1 MGTLLRLPLTET
13 AFSRLT
19 ERQRIANQ
27 AEERAEALHIAR
39 KALRAP
45 DHYDDQIIRD
55 ACSVLETWG
64 NGMDWLLADQAI
76 HALNL
81 RERQRAHKV
90 ALDAAMRAE
99 ADETPVRIAMRSRP
113 EMLAVGQGL
122 ILAVLVAVAFGW
134 VV

>member
-19 ERQRIANQ
+19 ERQRIAHQ

-81 RERQRAHKV
+81 RERQRAHKA
-90 ALDAAMRAE
+90 ALEAALAETPLRVAMRHWP
-99 ADETPVRIAMRSRP
+99 DMRAVGAGL
-113 EMLAVGQGL
+113 MLA
-122 ILAVLVAVAFGW
+122 ALVAVAFGW
-134 VV
+134 VA

>member
-81 RERQRAHKV
+81 RERQRAHKA
-90 ALDAAMRAE
+90 ALEAALAETPLRVAMRHKNRWPA
-99 ADETPVRIAMRSRP
+99 I
-113 EMLAVGQGL
+113 VGWG
-122 ILAVLVAVAFGW
+122 AVLVAVAGGW

>member
-19 ERQRIANQ
+19 ERQRIAHQ

-55 ACSVLETWG
+55 ACSVLETCKAWTG
-64 NGMDWLLADQAI
+64 GGDQAI

-81 RERQRAHKV
+81 RERQRAHK
-90 ALDAAMRAE
+90 A
-99 ADETPVRIAMRSRP
+99 RS
-113 EMLAVGQGL
+113 GL
-122 ILAVLVAVAFGW
+122 VEL
-134 VV
+134 